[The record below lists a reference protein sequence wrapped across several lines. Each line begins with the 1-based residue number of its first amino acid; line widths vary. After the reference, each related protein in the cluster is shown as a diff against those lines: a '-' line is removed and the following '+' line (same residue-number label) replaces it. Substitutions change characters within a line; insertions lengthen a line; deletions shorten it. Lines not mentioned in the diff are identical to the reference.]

1 MLEVDDIEV
10 PYDEVDEEL
19 DELLN
24 VIDVIYGNIIVYI
37 VYAYELDEFEIIVLE
52 QQIVDEILLLIV

>member
-1 MLEVDDIEV
+1 VLEVDDIEV